1 MLIKLTKTI
10 LFFFILSFN
19 LLIAEANINI
29 IVQIEDEIITNQ
41 DIEIEK
47 NYLETLNPNLNQL
60 NHSQVYD
67 LAKNS
72 LINEII
78 KKKEI
83 EKFLDVDKKNSYT
96 ESYLKNL
103 YLGLGFTSENQF
115 ITELSK
121 KNNYSIDEI
130 KSKIQ
135 IELLWNELIFSKYNK
150 QISIDENKLKIKIQN
165 LNDQYKEEYLL
176 SEILFEIDKKEN
188 LNNYINQIKLSIN
201 EIGFSNT
208 ANIYSISNSSKL
220 GGNIG
225 WVNKNQL
232 SSSLIDKIENLKVG
246 DYTKP
251 IRIGNNYL
259 IIKIEDLRKSEI
271 VINQE
276 DELKKLIQNEK
287 NTQLNKFSRIYFNK
301 SKKNYFISEK

>member
-1 MLIKLTKTI
+1 MLKFIKFF
-10 LFFFILSFN
+10 LFFFILN
-19 LLIAEANINI
+19 LILPFAEANIK
-29 IVQIEDEIITNQ
+29 IVTQIEDEIITNQ
-41 DIEIEK
+41 DIETEK
-47 NYLETLNPNLNQL
+47 NYLEILNPNLNQL
-60 NHSQVYD
+60 NQIQVYD

-83 EKFLDVDKKNSYT
+83 EKFLDINKKNSFT
-96 ESYLKNL
+96 DDYLKNL
-103 YLGLGFTSENQF
+103 YLRLGFASENQF
-115 ITELSK
+115 KTELSK
-121 KNNYSIDEI
+121 KNNYSLEEI

-135 IELLWNELIFSKYNK
+135 IEVLWNELIFLKYNN
-150 QISIDENKLKIKIQN
+150 QISIDENKLKNKIQN
-165 LNDQYKEEYLL
+165 LNNLEMEEYLL
-176 SEILFEIDKKEN
+176 SEILFSIDKKEN
-188 LNNYINQIKLSIN
+188 LKKNLDQIELSIN

-208 ANIYSISNSSKL
+208 ANIYSISDSSKL
-220 GGNIG
+220 GGNLG

-232 SSSLIDKIENLKVG
+232 SNSLIKEIENLKVG

-271 VINQE
+271 EIDQE
-276 DELKKLIQNEK
+276 NELKKLIQNE
-287 NTQLNKFSRIYFNK
+287 NNRQLNQFSRIYFNK

>member
-1 MLIKLTKTI
+1 MLKFIKFF
-10 LFFFILSFN
+10 LFFFILN
-19 LLIAEANINI
+19 LILPLAEANIK
-29 IVQIEDEIITNQ
+29 IVTQIEDIIITNH
-41 DIEIEK
+41 DIETEK
-47 NYLETLNPNLNQL
+47 NYLEILNPNLNQL
-60 NHSQVYD
+60 NQSQVYD

-83 EKFLDVDKKNSYT
+83 EKFLDINKKNSLT
-96 ESYLKNL
+96 DDYLKNL
-103 YLGLGFTSENQF
+103 YLGLGFTNENQF
-115 ITELSK
+115 KTELSK
-121 KNNYSIDEI
+121 KNNYSLEEI

-135 IELLWNELIFSKYNK
+135 IELLWNELIFLKYKN
-150 QISIDENKLKIKIQN
+150 QISIDENKLKIKIQS
-165 LNDQYKEEYLL
+165 LNNQYKEEYLL
-176 SEILFEIDKKEN
+176 SEILFSIDKQDN
-188 LNNYINQIKLSIN
+188 LKNYLDQIELSIN

-208 ANIYSISNSSKL
+208 ANIYSISDSSKL
-220 GGNIG
+220 GGNLG

-232 SSSLIDKIENLKVG
+232 SNSLIKEIENLKVG

-271 VINQE
+271 EIDQE
-276 DELKKLIQNEK
+276 NELKKLIQNE
-287 NTQLNKFSRIYFNK
+287 NNRQLNQFSRIYFNK

>member
-1 MLIKLTKTI
+1 MLKFIKFFLS
-10 LFFFILSFN
+10 FFILILTF
-19 LLIAEANINI
+19 AEANIK
-29 IVQIEDEIITNQ
+29 IVTQIEDEIITNQ
-41 DIEIEK
+41 DVETEK
-47 NYLETLNPNLNQL
+47 NYLKILNPNLNQL
-60 NHSQVYD
+60 NQLQVYN

-83 EKFLDVDKKNSYT
+83 EKFLDINKKNSFT
-96 ESYLKNL
+96 DDYLKNL
-103 YLGLGFTSENQF
+103 YLGLGFANENQF
-115 ITELSK
+115 KTELSK
-121 KNNYSIDEI
+121 KNNYSLEEI

-135 IELLWNELIFSKYNK
+135 IELLWNELIFLKYNN
-150 QISIDENKLKIKIQN
+150 QISIDENKLKIKIQS
-165 LNDQYKEEYLL
+165 LNNQYKEEYLL
-176 SEILFEIDKKEN
+176 SEILFSVNKKEDIKKN
-188 LNNYINQIKLSIN
+188 LDQIELSIN

-208 ANIYSISNSSKL
+208 ANIYSISDSSKL
-220 GGNIG
+220 GGNLG

-232 SSSLIDKIENLKVG
+232 SNSLIKEIENLKVG

-271 VINQE
+271 EIDQE
-276 DELKKLIQNEK
+276 NELKKLIQNE
-287 NTQLNKFSRIYFNK
+287 NNRQLNQFSRIYFNK

>member
-1 MLIKLTKTI
+1 MLKFIKFF
-10 LFFFILSFN
+10 LFFFILN
-19 LLIAEANINI
+19 LILPFAEANIK
-29 IVQIEDEIITNQ
+29 IVTQIEDEIITNQ
-41 DIEIEK
+41 DIETEK
-47 NYLETLNPNLNQL
+47 NYLEILNPNLNQL
-60 NHSQVYD
+60 NQIQVYD

-83 EKFLDVDKKNSYT
+83 EKFLDINKKNSFT
-96 ESYLKNL
+96 DDYLKNL
-103 YLGLGFTSENQF
+103 YLRLGFASENQF
-115 ITELSK
+115 KTELSK
-121 KNNYSIDEI
+121 KNNYSLEEI

-135 IELLWNELIFSKYNK
+135 IEVLWNELIFLKYNN
-150 QISIDENKLKIKIQN
+150 QISIDENKLKNKIQN
-165 LNDQYKEEYLL
+165 LNNQYKEEYLL
-176 SEILFEIDKKEN
+176 SEILFSIDKKEN
-188 LNNYINQIKLSIN
+188 LKKNLDQIELSIN

-208 ANIYSISNSSKL
+208 ANIYSISDSSKL
-220 GGNIG
+220 GGNLG

-232 SSSLIDKIENLKVG
+232 SNSLIKEIENLKVG

-271 VINQE
+271 EIDQE
-276 DELKKLIQNEK
+276 NELKKLIQNE
-287 NTQLNKFSRIYFNK
+287 NNRQLNQFSRIYFNK

>member
-1 MLIKLTKTI
+1 MLKFIKFF
-10 LFFFILSFN
+10 LFFFILN
-19 LLIAEANINI
+19 LILPFAEANIK
-29 IVQIEDEIITNQ
+29 IVTQIEDEIITNQ
-41 DIEIEK
+41 DIETEK
-47 NYLETLNPNLNQL
+47 NYLKILNPNLNQL
-60 NHSQVYD
+60 NQLQVYD

-83 EKFLDVDKKNSYT
+83 EKFLDINKKNSFT
-96 ESYLKNL
+96 DDYLKNL
-103 YLGLGFTSENQF
+103 YLGLGFANENQF
-115 ITELSK
+115 KTELSK
-121 KNNYSIDEI
+121 KNNYSLEEI

-135 IELLWNELIFSKYNK
+135 IELLWNELIFLKYNN
-150 QISIDENKLKIKIQN
+150 QISIDENKLKIKIQS
-165 LNDQYKEEYLL
+165 LNNQYKEEYLL
-176 SEILFEIDKKEN
+176 SEILFSIDKKEN
-188 LNNYINQIKLSIN
+188 LKKNLDQIELSIN

-208 ANIYSISNSSKL
+208 ANIYSISDSSKL
-220 GGNIG
+220 GGNLG

-232 SSSLIDKIENLKVG
+232 SNSLIKEIENLKVG

-271 VINQE
+271 EIDQE
-276 DELKKLIQNEK
+276 NELKKLIQNE
-287 NTQLNKFSRIYFNK
+287 NNRQLNQFSRIYFNK